1 MFYVIPG
8 TIVELSEKELA
19 AAASATITTRILIIF
34 IKEVYAI
41 AWNFFSKVKLNQKK
55 RF

>member
-8 TIVELSEKELA
+8 AVGELSEKEL
-19 AAASATITTRILIIF
+19 AAASATITTRILTIF
-34 IKEVYAI
+34 IKEVYAV
-41 AWNFFSKVKLNQKK
+41 AWNFFSIKVKLNQKK